1 MYKAVWLGF
10 GKPTKLS
17 QQTYS
22 ILLAQ
27 LVATLIHHPFTVPLS
42 GYAEWSA
49 FIEQVLLPY
58 KFTTDTIGPM
68 EGTTWKP

>member
-1 MYKAVWLGF
+1 MYIAVRLDF

-27 LVATLIHHPFTVPLS
+27 LVAALIHYPFTVPFS
-42 GYAEWSA
+42 GLADWSA
-49 FIEQVLLPY
+49 FIEQGLL
-58 KFTTDTIGPM
+58 TM
-68 EGTTWKP
+68 